1 MKYSIYDFYKE
12 FYDIKKLNITISEQK
27 ILFLIYDDEYY
38 YYLNQSKF
46 LDFEDHPNILNLID
60 HISKKYKIDVIN
72 YYPVCF
78 CQETLV
84 MALRI
89 INKFNFI

>member
-60 HISKKYKIDVIN
+60 HISKKYK
-72 YYPVCF
+72 
-78 CQETLV
+78 
-84 MALRI
+84 
-89 INKFNFI
+89 